1 MQYHSSEKK
10 KKKQKPR
17 NQGLKALNDLL
28 KGTYLICTRV
38 SYFSPTFDLKLL
50 SFYWLQLP

>member
-1 MQYHSSEKK
+1 MQYHSSEK